1 MDNKR
6 EKGEDSNGSGI
17 GSKVPSL
24 MVVVSG
30 VVVVAVSR

>member
-24 MVVVSG
+24 IVIVG
-30 VVVVAVSR
+30 DAFGT